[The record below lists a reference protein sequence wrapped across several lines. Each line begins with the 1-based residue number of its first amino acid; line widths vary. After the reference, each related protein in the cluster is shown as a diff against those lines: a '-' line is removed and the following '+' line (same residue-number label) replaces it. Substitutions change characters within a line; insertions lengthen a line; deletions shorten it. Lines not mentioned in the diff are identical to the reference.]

1 MQFQVARLH
10 DIVNKIK
17 LYSKLNFKN
26 AIDVNMVL
34 MVDELELEDINKL
47 ISAGIQRVGFNKWQQ
62 YEEIQYLL
70 LPCKKHFYGDLEEN
84 FEEIMVNFDVIESLK
99 TLDEAKKINHWSVI
113 SGKVKDIFVQINVVN
128 ENDEYGVKP
137 SEFNDFV
144 WDLAKFSGLRIK
156 GISAFVPNTGNSRLS
171 KTILRK
177 AGVLFKLLHS
187 RFKGIDF
194 FSVNQGL
201 EIADLVADGVN
212 LVRIGVKSL
221 TN

>member
-26 AIDVNMVL
+26 AVDVGMVL
-34 MVDELELEDINKL
+34 IADEIELEDLNKL
-47 ISAGIQRVGFNKWQQ
+47 ISAGIQRLAFSRWSD
-62 YEEIQYLL
+62 YESIQYLL
-70 LPCKKHFYGDLEEN
+70 LPCKKHFLGELNEN
-84 FEEIMVNFDVIESLK
+84 FDDIMLNFDVIESLK
-99 TLDEAKKINHWSVI
+99 TLELAKKINHWSVTT
-113 SGKVKDIFVQINVVN
+113 GKVKDIFVQVNVVN
-128 ENDEYGVKP
+128 ETEEYGISPAK
-137 SEFNDFV
+137 FNDFV
-144 WDLAKFSGLRIK
+144 WDLSKYPGLRIK
-156 GISAFVPNTGNSRLS
+156 GLSAFVPNTGNSRLS

-194 FSVNQGL
+194 FSVNHGL
-201 EIADLVADGVN
+201 EIGELVSDGVN

-221 TN
+221 SN